1 MRKYFSLLSL
11 VAAFCVNAQVVTV
24 TTDVVMTDSAAYF
37 PQMSLDG
44 KHLVYAPTDAHP
56 LIMKDVA
63 TGVTRIVSDEGLPG
77 FDAVFDA
84 DGNIVF
90 MTMEQRKGRLIYRG
104 VSRYDV
110 KKGKIKQL
118 LKPQHGAVH
127 IVKGTKGMA
136 LVGESKS
143 KDLKKAGTVAW
154 TQGDKL
160 MISLD
165 GKLRQLQPVQ
175 GTVGLLWASVSPD
188 GTRVAFEAAAKG
200 VYVCDLMG
208 NHLTPLGMYLMPCW
222 YNNDYLVAM
231 SNAGNIRI
239 SGSNIHL
246 LKADG
251 SFAEILTSNELAA
264 IQPMVSGDKIVFTT
278 KKGVVHVMTISIQD

>member
-56 LIMKDVA
+56 LIMQDVA
-63 TGVTRIVSDEGLPG
+63 TGATRVVSDEGLPG

-84 DGNIVF
+84 DGDIVF

-127 IVKGTKGMA
+127 IVKGTKGLA

-143 KDLKKAGTVAW
+143 KDLKKAGNLLGNALSSVGLKGMTEEEEREYVII
-154 TQGDKL
+154 KKN
-160 MISLD
+160 
-165 GKLRQLQPVQ
+165 KLRH
-175 GTVGLLWASVSPD
+175 
-188 GTRVAFEAAAKG
+188 
-200 VYVCDLMG
+200 Y
-208 NHLTPLGMYLMPCW
+208 
-222 YNNDYLVAM
+222 
-231 SNAGNIRI
+231 
-239 SGSNIHL
+239 
-246 LKADG
+246 
-251 SFAEILTSNELAA
+251 
-264 IQPMVSGDKIVFTT
+264 
-278 KKGVVHVMTISIQD
+278 